1 MAQLLLSLPRLGDGW
16 CANDGLKPMFK
27 TLFSNSLD
35 PDWLCVEPVRVGRVP
50 LSLPTPD
57 RFVTFA
63 EDGQPVLRVDVYS
76 YGPDCFAFEEAIV
89 WRALALIGFGSHV
102 HAVST
107 DDRSVA
113 TFELGSYFGHIYPH
127 RDFVLLASAEH
138 LFRLQPDRSILWKS
152 PPLGIDGVVVRE
164 VGSIDILGEGEWDA
178 PGGWRPFAVSIAD
191 GKPTR

>member
-1 MAQLLLSLPRLGDGW
+1 
-16 CANDGLKPMFK
+16 MFK

-63 EDGQPVLRVDVYS
+63 EDGRPVLRVDVYS
-76 YGPDCFAFEEAIV
+76 YDPDCFAFEEAIV

-152 PPLGIDGVVVRE
+152 PPLGIDGVAVRE
-164 VGSIDILGEGEWDA
+164 IGSVDILGEGEWDA